1 MKILQAMPCLRDATR
16 MPTHCGDFSGEV
28 IAFMLR
34 QFMRNTVSWLRS
46 ASYDVVHLRDEGL
59 QRLPDDQIL
68 VKARTEGR
76 ILLTVDLD
84 FAQLLAT
91 SGDNLPSV
99 ILFRLGNENY
109 NAINERLTEVLREC
123 QADLEVGTI
132 ISVSNET
139 FRVRRLPI

>member
-1 MKILQAMPCLRDATR
+1 MKFLADMGISLR
-16 MPTHCGDFSGEV
+16 
-28 IAFMLR
+28 
-34 QFMRNTVSWLRS
+34 TVSWLRS
-46 ASYDVVHLRDEGL
+46 AGYDVVHLRDEGL

-123 QADLEVGTI
+123 EADLEVGAI